1 MGLIQSSRKMCR
13 IRFIFVNNLYS
24 VTGWENN
31 HMPDL
36 DSNLSP
42 LNLQSVDLLTELSGT
57 AFQTSLTVTLYTV
70 AYMGLLYALASGV
83 ITYLIFFYD
92 RCDNCGE
99 YIYKG
104 KKFNSRKE
112 DVEDE
117 YYLGLRIFRFYI
129 KCPRCVSEIAFKVH
143 LQIYSRYQTVMGH
156 GSQTATGSLIVPL
169 I

>member
-13 IRFIFVNNLYS
+13 IWFIFINILYS

-31 HMPDL
+31 YMPDL

-42 LNLQSVDLLTELSGT
+42 LNLQSVDLLTELSGS

-70 AYMGLLYALASGV
+70 AYMGLLYALSSGV

-143 LQIYSRYQTVMGH
+143 LQYLQQI
-156 GSQTATGSLIVPL
+156 
-169 I
+169 

>member
-1 MGLIQSSRKMCR
+1 MSERKVLNKYYPPDFDPTDIPKMKTQKNRPFNIR
-13 IRFIFVNNLYS
+13 IMAPMN
-24 VTGWENN
+24 
-31 HMPDL
+31 M
-36 DSNLSP
+36 
-42 LNLQSVDLLTELSGT
+42 
-57 AFQTSLTVTLYTV
+57 
-70 AYMGLLYALASGV
+70 
-83 ITYLIFFYD
+83 

-143 LQIYSRYQTVMGH
+143 L
-156 GSQTATGSLIVPL
+156 
-169 I
+169 

>member
-1 MGLIQSSRKMCR
+1 
-13 IRFIFVNNLYS
+13 
-24 VTGWENN
+24 
-31 HMPDL
+31 
-36 DSNLSP
+36 
-42 LNLQSVDLLTELSGT
+42 
-57 AFQTSLTVTLYTV
+57 
-70 AYMGLLYALASGV
+70 MGLLYALSSGV
-83 ITYLIFFYD
+83 ITYLNFFYD

-143 LQIYSRYQTVMGH
+143 LYY
-156 GSQTATGSLIVPL
+156 L
-169 I
+169 

>member
-31 HMPDL
+31 YMSDL

-57 AFQTSLTVTLYTV
+57 AFQTSLTVTLYNV
-70 AYMGLLYALASGV
+70 AYMGLLYALSSGV
-83 ITYLIFFYD
+83 ITYLNFFYD

-143 LQIYSRYQTVMGH
+143 LQYLQQI
-156 GSQTATGSLIVPL
+156 
-169 I
+169 

>member
-31 HMPDL
+31 YMPDL

-57 AFQTSLTVTLYTV
+57 AFQTSLTVTLYTG
-70 AYMGLLYALASGV
+70 AYMGLLYALSSGV

-143 LQIYSRYQTVMGH
+143 LQYLQQI
-156 GSQTATGSLIVPL
+156 
-169 I
+169 

>member
-31 HMPDL
+31 YMPDL

-70 AYMGLLYALASGV
+70 AYMGLLYALSSGV

-143 LQIYSRYQTVMGH
+143 LQYLQQILDSDGAWFLDCDRVFNCH
-156 GSQTATGSLIVPL
+156 
-169 I
+169 

>member
-31 HMPDL
+31 YMPDL

-57 AFQTSLTVTLYTV
+57 GFRTCLTVTLQSLHWSTLCF
-70 AYMGLLYALASGV
+70 GQRCDNLPD
-83 ITYLIFFYD
+83 FFYN

>member
-1 MGLIQSSRKMCR
+1 MGLIQSSREMCR

-31 HMPDL
+31 YMPDL

-70 AYMGLLYALASGV
+70 AYMGLLYALSSSV

-143 LQIYSRYQTVMGH
+143 LQYLQ
-156 GSQTATGSLIVPL
+156 
-169 I
+169 

>member
-1 MGLIQSSRKMCR
+1 MDLIQSSRKMCR

-31 HMPDL
+31 YMPDL

-70 AYMGLLYALASGV
+70 AYMGLLYALSSGV
-83 ITYLIFFYD
+83 ITYLNFFYD

-143 LQIYSRYQTVMGH
+143 LQYLQQI
-156 GSQTATGSLIVPL
+156 
-169 I
+169 

>member
-1 MGLIQSSRKMCR
+1 
-13 IRFIFVNNLYS
+13 
-24 VTGWENN
+24 
-31 HMPDL
+31 
-36 DSNLSP
+36 
-42 LNLQSVDLLTELSGT
+42 
-57 AFQTSLTVTLYTV
+57 
-70 AYMGLLYALASGV
+70 MGLLYALFSGV

-129 KCPRCVSEIAFKVH
+129 KCPRCVSEIAFKV
-143 LQIYSRYQTVMGH
+143 V
-156 GSQTATGSLIVPL
+156 LIVDIRHWFDMVL
-169 I
+169 RLRQGL

>member
-31 HMPDL
+31 YMPDL

-70 AYMGLLYALASGV
+70 AYMGLLYALSSGV

-143 LQIYSRYQTVMGH
+143 LQYLQQILDSDLTWFLDCDRVFNCH
-156 GSQTATGSLIVPL
+156 
-169 I
+169 

>member
-31 HMPDL
+31 YMPDL

-70 AYMGLLYALASGV
+70 AYMGLLYALSSGV
-83 ITYLIFFYD
+83 ITYPIFFYD

-143 LQIYSRYQTVMGH
+143 LQYLQQILDSDGAWFLDCDRVFNCH
-156 GSQTATGSLIVPL
+156 
-169 I
+169 

>member
-31 HMPDL
+31 YMPDL

-70 AYMGLLYALASGV
+70 AYMGLLYALSSGV
-83 ITYLIFFYD
+83 ITYLNFFYD

-143 LQIYSRYQTVMGH
+143 LQYLQQI
-156 GSQTATGSLIVPL
+156 
-169 I
+169 

>member
-1 MGLIQSSRKMCR
+1 
-13 IRFIFVNNLYS
+13 
-24 VTGWENN
+24 
-31 HMPDL
+31 
-36 DSNLSP
+36 
-42 LNLQSVDLLTELSGT
+42 
-57 AFQTSLTVTLYTV
+57 
-70 AYMGLLYALASGV
+70 MGLLYALFSGV
-83 ITYLIFFYD
+83 ITYPIFFYD

-143 LQIYSRYQTVMGH
+143 L
-156 GSQTATGSLIVPL
+156 
-169 I
+169 

>member
-24 VTGWENN
+24 VTGWEKNY
-31 HMPDL
+31 MPDL

-70 AYMGLLYALASGV
+70 AYMGLLYALSSSV

-143 LQIYSRYQTVMGH
+143 LQYLQQI
-156 GSQTATGSLIVPL
+156 
-169 I
+169 

>member
-31 HMPDL
+31 YMPDL

-42 LNLQSVDLLTELSGT
+42 LNLQSLTVDLLTELSGT

-70 AYMGLLYALASGV
+70 AYMGLLYALSSSV

-143 LQIYSRYQTVMGH
+143 LQYLQQI
-156 GSQTATGSLIVPL
+156 
-169 I
+169 

>member
-1 MGLIQSSRKMCR
+1 
-13 IRFIFVNNLYS
+13 
-24 VTGWENN
+24 
-31 HMPDL
+31 
-36 DSNLSP
+36 
-42 LNLQSVDLLTELSGT
+42 
-57 AFQTSLTVTLYTV
+57 
-70 AYMGLLYALASGV
+70 MGLLYALFSVV

-143 LQIYSRYQTVMGH
+143 L
-156 GSQTATGSLIVPL
+156 
-169 I
+169 